1 MPSIVGKRQGNRTY
15 YYLVESARVGGK
27 PRIVSQR
34 YLGPADEIMARLE
47 GKEGSEAVRSRHLS
61 FGDLATAWSV
71 ISRLRL
77 VQYCDEVL
85 GERRSDAGASIG
97 TLFALMVA
105 NRVVAPCSK
114 LAFAEWWHETAGD
127 RIVKVPTSALD
138 HRRLWEAMDAISP
151 EAIAA
156 ISRRV
161 VARMLAEFDLG
172 ADGLVLD
179 MTNVSTYVDS
189 ANERNTIARR
199 GHAKNKRHDLRLVG
213 LSLVV
218 TNDGA
223 VPIASHAYPGNRP
236 DVTQFARTIESLC
249 DQLFGITR
257 REELTVVFDAGMD
270 SAANFE
276 RLAELTLHH
285 VASVP
290 PHLCPELLA
299 RPTSDYLDPDHAQL
313 VGVTAFE
320 TTLFA
325 YGRRHRCVVTH
336 SEKFHQKQSRGFAQ
350 TLAKATAQLSDLAQR
365 LSRRKSRR
373 KRREVEAEI
382 KEILRPRWLNRV
394 LRVELSGA
402 TPADLALDYALD
414 EEALGALEDEVF
426 GKRVLVTDRDDW
438 TLAEVV
444 LAYRSQW
451 QVEHGF
457 RQLKDPDHVAVA
469 PMFHWTDQKI
479 EVHLFTCVLALMVIR
494 LMTRDAGRAGLDLS
508 PTQLLDEL
516 GGIEET
522 VLIYASTGGRP
533 RARRLLTDRSETQER
548 LFQLFGL
555 EAMAPRTLR

>member
-1 MPSIVGKRQGNRTY
+1 VPSIVGKRQGNHTY

-34 YLGPADEIMARLE
+34 YLGPAEEILARLE
-47 GKEGSEAVRSRHLS
+47 GKDGPEAIRSRHLS
-61 FGDLATAWSV
+61 FGDLAAAWSV

-77 VQYCDEVL
+77 VEYCDEIL
-85 GERRSDAGASIG
+85 GERRSDAGASVG
-97 TLFALMVA
+97 TLLALMVA

-114 LAFAEWWHETAGD
+114 LAFPEWWQQTAGD
-127 RIVKVPTSALD
+127 RLVRVPTSALD

-151 EAIAA
+151 EAIAS

-189 ANERNTIARR
+189 ANERNTIARC

-218 TNDGA
+218 TKDGA

-236 DVTQFARTIESLC
+236 DVTQFTRAIESLC
-249 DQLFGITR
+249 SQLWGITGR
-257 REELTVVFDAGMD
+257 GELTVVFDAGMD

-276 RLAELTLHH
+276 RLAELSLHH

-299 RPTSDYLDPDHAQL
+299 RPKSDYLAPDESAL
-313 VGVTAFE
+313 PGVIAIE
-320 TTLFA
+320 TTLSA
-325 YGRRHRCVVTH
+325 YRRSHRCVVTH
-336 SEKFHQKQSRGFAQ
+336 SAEFHQKQSRGFAQ
-350 TLAKATAQLSDLAQR
+350 TLEKATAQLSDLARR
-365 LSRRKSRR
+365 LSGGKSRR
-373 KRREVEAEI
+373 KKREVEAEI
-382 KEILRPRWLNRV
+382 GEILRPRWLNRV
-394 LRVELSGA
+394 LHVELSGA
-402 TPADLALDYALD
+402 TPADLALDYVVD
-414 EEALGALEDEVF
+414 PEALATLEDEVF
-426 GKRVLVTDRDDW
+426 GKRVLITDRTDW
-438 TLAEVV
+438 SVDEVIA
-444 LAYRSQW
+444 AYRSQW

-457 RQLKDPDHVAVA
+457 RQLKDPDHIAVA
-469 PMFHWTDQKI
+469 PMFHWTDQKV
-479 EVHLFTCVLALMVIR
+479 EVHLFTCVLALTVIR
-494 LMTRDAGRAGLDLS
+494 LMTREARRAGLDLS
-508 PTQLLDEL
+508 PTQLLAEL

-522 VLIYASTGGRP
+522 VLIYPSTGGRP

-548 LFQLFGL
+548 LFQIFGL
-555 EAMAPRTLR
+555 EAMAPHS